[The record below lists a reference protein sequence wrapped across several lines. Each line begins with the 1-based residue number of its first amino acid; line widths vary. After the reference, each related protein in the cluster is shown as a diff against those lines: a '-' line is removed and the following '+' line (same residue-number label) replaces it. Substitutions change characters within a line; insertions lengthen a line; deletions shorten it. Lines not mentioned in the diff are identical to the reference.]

1 MGGTIT
7 GVNGGWS
14 ERKHSSGTEQYNH
27 WTWTCLNGQ
36 SDKKLTIITFYH
48 PCKSTL
54 NGECTIYLQHTRD
67 IMASGRD
74 TLDPRAQ
81 LLHDLGEFIA
91 TLHEDNLYNV
101 ITVRH
106 GDEKLPSSYDQ
117 GPNCLDIM
125 AISPLL
131 SQKLNVAFLF

>member
-1 MGGTIT
+1 
-7 GVNGGWS
+7 
-14 ERKHSSGTEQYNH
+14 
-27 WTWTCLNGQ
+27 
-36 SDKKLTIITFYH
+36 
-48 PCKSTL
+48 
-54 NGECTIYLQHTRD
+54 
-67 IMASGRD
+67 MASGRD

-91 TLHEDNLYNV
+91 TLHEDSHIILLMGDMNSDVQNDAEVQQFLQDNNLYNV